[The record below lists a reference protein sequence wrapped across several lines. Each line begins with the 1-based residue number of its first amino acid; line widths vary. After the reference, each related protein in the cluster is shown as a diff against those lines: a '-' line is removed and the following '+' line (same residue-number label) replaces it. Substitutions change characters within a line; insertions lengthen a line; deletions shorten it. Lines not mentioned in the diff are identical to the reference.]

1 MNLYEITTGGWGE
14 SYLRAYAW
22 ATSEEQAIKMGE
34 SEYGMSFFSFFD
46 DKRLLI
52 KIRLL
57 FSADAEPFCTPFS
70 DTGFNDDY

>member
-22 ATSEEQAIKMGE
+22 AASEEQTLKMGE
-34 SEYGMSFFSFFD
+34 KEYGMSFDTPFSD
-46 DKRLLI
+46 RRLLI

-57 FSADAEPFCTPFS
+57 FSDDAEPFCTPFS
-70 DTGFNDDY
+70 DTGFDDE

>member
-22 ATSEEQAIKMGE
+22 AESKEQALKMGE
-34 SEYGMSFFSFFD
+34 NEYGMVFTTSF
-46 DKRLLI
+46 RI

-57 FSADAEPFCTPFS
+57 FNKDAEPFCTPFS
-70 DTGFNDDY
+70 DTGFDDDY